1 MMLIQFPFLLMLKE
15 TNIGCALIGK
25 FRLIS
30 VKIQLKE
37 LKILIDFPRA
47 ISKKSIKNNYK
58 NLKLTFFL
66 LKFFSV

>member
-47 ISKKSIKNNYK
+47 TSISKKSIKNNLKK
-58 NLKLTFFL
+58 N
-66 LKFFSV
+66 